1 MEEGLLATVGFS
13 INSKRYSVDCGDG
26 QEAQILSI
34 ARLIDA
40 KAQSLLAQFGNVDN
54 ETLLLM
60 IAILEFSDLDKA
72 RCKIAA
78 MEAEAAL
85 KGDGVDEDRLAGFI
99 GGIAVRLKKAADAI
113 GSMVESNERGMK

>member
-1 MEEGLLATVGFS
+1 LATVSFS

-40 KAQSLLAQFGNVDN
+40 KIASLVSQFGNVDN

-60 IAILEFSDLDKA
+60 VAILVFSDLDKA
-72 RCKIAA
+72 RSKAA
-78 MEAEAAL
+78 ALEAEAAIR
-85 KGDGVDEDRLAGFI
+85 GEGVDEDRLADFI
-99 GGIAVRLKKAADAI
+99 TGIAKRLSAVAGAMENALEFK
-113 GSMVESNERGMK
+113 E